1 MQQASLVYATA
12 KAFFSIPMAGV
23 RLATS
28 VGKMTANVASAMIY
42 GAPAPGPT
50 RPPSTRAAQQ
60 NEHAENEDER
70 TTLLRTP
77 ENESLA
83 GASPHAGHLL
93 NELFTDVFAFCQF
106 RHRHTTPANPPPTI
120 SQHSVAPITEYAIR
134 RKAANPPSLVSQAVT
149 ALAVIPIT
157 FCVTGLAG
165 GLLAITLVDSVVEAC
180 GLASE
185 KPRRVLTMT

>member
-28 VGKMTANVASAMIY
+28 VGKMTAHVASAMIY
-42 GAPAPGPT
+42 GAPAPEPT
-50 RPPSTRAAQQ
+50 RPPPTRAVQQ
-60 NEHAENEDER
+60 NEHAEHEDER

-77 ENESLA
+77 ETESPA
-83 GASPHAGHLL
+83 GASPHVSHLL
-93 NELFTDVFAFCQF
+93 NELSTDVSFCQF
-106 RHRHTTPANPPPTI
+106 RRRHPTPANPLPTT
-120 SQHSVAPITEYAIR
+120 SQHSVAPIAEYAIG
-134 RKAANPPSLVSQAVT
+134 RKAPNPPSLISQAVT
-149 ALAVIPIT
+149 ALAVVPIT

-180 GLASE
+180 GLVSE

>member
-1 MQQASLVYATA
+1 MYATA

-50 RPPSTRAAQQ
+50 RPLPTRATQQ
-60 NEHAENEDER
+60 DEHAENEDER

-77 ENESLA
+77 ETESPA
-83 GASPHAGHLL
+83 G
-93 NELFTDVFAFCQF
+93 F
-106 RHRHTTPANPPPTI
+106 RRRHPTPANPPPTT
-120 SQHSVAPITEYAIR
+120 SQHSVAPIAEYAIR
-134 RKAANPPSLVSQAVT
+134 RKTRNPPSLVSQAVT

-180 GLASE
+180 GLVSE